1 MSARSSSQRAIQA
14 LQMVVDD
21 GQLDVGVSPA
31 GLRRVARLGDGWVA
45 SAYNTTPD
53 RLRQSLD
60 HPADT
65 LRLLGRLPE
74 SFPNALATTWLHVTE
89 DRASAERMLTDVL
102 APMLNRPAAALRS
115 LPLPIGPA
123 EVCAERLSAFV
134 GAGARRIFVWPL
146 GDAVAAGSLAR
157 SGCSTSGPATASNR
171 AVCPLEANHRSQ
183 RLPRITMSSF
193 GRQHPPRSR
202 PRSTGGIVKLSA
214 RNQLHGTVQN
224 VELGAVM
231 AEVTVDVGG
240 QQIVSAITRAS
251 AERLGL
257 AQGQPVTVFIK
268 ATEVMLGVDER

>member
-1 MSARSSSQRAIQA
+1 VADGAAVGPVTCAADPGLAAELLERDGRPVSERVASRHDQIERVVQQVGALQLHGGGGQRLVVVDERQIELPAGDSGEQP

-21 GQLDVGVSPA
+21 GRLDVGVSPA

-60 HPADT
+60 HPSDT

-146 GDAVAAGSLAR
+146 GDAVAQLER
-157 SGCSTSGPATASNR
+157 FR
-171 AVCPLEANHRSQ
+171 ERVVPLVQ
-183 RLPRITMSSF
+183 R
-193 GRQHPPRSR
+193 
-202 PRSTGGIVKLSA
+202 
-214 RNQLHGTVQN
+214 
-224 VELGAVM
+224 
-231 AEVTVDVGG
+231 
-240 QQIVSAITRAS
+240 
-251 AERLGL
+251 
-257 AQGQPVTVFIK
+257 
-268 ATEVMLGVDER
+268 